1 MSELINFL
9 LKNRENKRVLAC
21 LRQGLVETTEF
32 RAWPLLARYGGIG
45 HDFKAHVIR
54 TVAGLFAYHPNM
66 IHIGNI
72 GTTCRQLCDPEVEK
86 PWEDMDAN
94 GKVLRPG
101 PVSRKFGY
109 LLAAERDEICDRVI
123 RIVLYAKSKEIPVNY
138 DALENDLVKWP
149 RSREFWARAFWGGD
163 RTEKSE
169 TDGGDAS

>member
-1 MSELINFL
+1 MEVRPNKAPILL
-9 LKNRENKRVLAC
+9 GRVLKN
-21 LRQGLVETTEF
+21 QM
-32 RAWPLLARYGGIG
+32 W
-45 HDFKAHVIR
+45 
-54 TVAGLFAYHPNM
+54 
-66 IHIGNI
+66 
-72 GTTCRQLCDPEVEK
+72 
-86 PWEDMDAN
+86 
-94 GKVLRPG
+94 